1 MGEFFHFLGLF
12 TLTFFIRISAFED
25 VTRMVIPLWLVELC
39 LGSLGMAPEN
49 GSTGHHS
56 YFTLAEGEDAKMET
70 AEVS

>member
-1 MGEFFHFLGLF
+1 M
-12 TLTFFIRISAFED
+12 
-25 VTRMVIPLWLVELC
+25 ELC

-70 AEVS
+70 AEVSESPKMNNHKTECVGEGPY